1 MGVYV
6 LQPLALKVRVEPP
19 PSLTTI
25 KNQLFTSIKNQVLAE
40 KVSALDILIK
50 IHIIMEKK
58 VVNLSVKQVSIFND
72 KNDRLKL
79 GFVFNETFE
88 ARKADRETGEFVIKD
103 DNQLS
108 FTKKQFNF
116 MLQDNF
122 VITVLSQQLN
132 YSALQPIE
140 VLAMFRG
147 AELTVERT
155 RLEQGDTYINI
166 NGEEA
171 SANDTIFIT
180 EIKDIEFNEKNITA
194 IKKIIV
200 SQAKAEGKDIDAN
213 LLDLLF

>member
-1 MGVYV
+1 
-6 LQPLALKVRVEPP
+6 
-19 PSLTTI
+19 
-25 KNQLFTSIKNQVLAE
+25 
-40 KVSALDILIK
+40 
-50 IHIIMEKK
+50 MEKK

-116 MLQDNF
+116 MLQDNLI
-122 VITVLSQQLN
+122 ITVLSQQLN

-140 VLAMFRG
+140 MLMMFRG
-147 AELTVERT
+147 AKLTVERI
-155 RLEQGDTYINI
+155 RLEEGDTYINI

-171 SANDTIFIT
+171 TADATMFLT
-180 EIKDIEFNEKNITA
+180 ELKDIEFTDKNIIA
-194 IKKIIV
+194 VKKIIV
-200 SQAKAEGKDIDAN
+200 SQAKAEGKDIDVD

>member
-1 MGVYV
+1 
-6 LQPLALKVRVEPP
+6 
-19 PSLTTI
+19 
-25 KNQLFTSIKNQVLAE
+25 
-40 KVSALDILIK
+40 
-50 IHIIMEKK
+50 MEKK
-58 VVNLSVKQVSIFND
+58 VINLSVKQVSIFND

-79 GFVFNETFE
+79 GFVFNERFK

-122 VITVLSQQLN
+122 IITVLSQQLN
-132 YSALQPIE
+132 YCALQPIE
-140 VLAMFRG
+140 VLTMFRD
-147 AELTVERT
+147 AKLTVERT
-155 RLEQGDTYINI
+155 CLEEGDTYINI

-171 SANDTIFIT
+171 TANDTMFIT
-180 EIKDIEFNEKNITA
+180 ELKDIEFTDKNITA

-200 SQAKAEGKDIDAN
+200 SQAKAKGKDVDVE

>member
-1 MGVYV
+1 
-6 LQPLALKVRVEPP
+6 
-19 PSLTTI
+19 
-25 KNQLFTSIKNQVLAE
+25 
-40 KVSALDILIK
+40 
-50 IHIIMEKK
+50 MEKK
-58 VVNLSVKQVSIFND
+58 VVNLSVKQVNIFND

-79 GFVFNETFE
+79 CFVFNETFE

-122 VITVLSQQLN
+122 IITVLSQQLN

-140 VLAMFRG
+140 VLTMFRG
-147 AELTVERT
+147 AKLTVERT
-155 RLEQGDTYINI
+155 RLEEGDTYINI

-171 SANDTIFIT
+171 TADDTMFIT
-180 EIKDIEFNEKNITA
+180 ELKDIEFTDKNIIA

-200 SQAKAEGKDIDAN
+200 SQAKAEGKDVDVD

>member
-1 MGVYV
+1 
-6 LQPLALKVRVEPP
+6 
-19 PSLTTI
+19 
-25 KNQLFTSIKNQVLAE
+25 
-40 KVSALDILIK
+40 
-50 IHIIMEKK
+50 MEKK

-79 GFVFNETFE
+79 GFVFNERFE

-122 VITVLSQQLN
+122 IITVLSQQLN

-140 VLAMFRG
+140 VLTMFRG
-147 AELTVERT
+147 AKLTVERT
-155 RLEQGDTYINI
+155 RLEEGDTYINI
-166 NGEEA
+166 NSEEA
-171 SANDTIFIT
+171 TADDTMFIT
-180 EIKDIEFNEKNITA
+180 ELKDIEFTDKNIIA

-200 SQAKAEGKDIDAN
+200 SQAKAEGKDVDVD